1 MRRKI
6 FQNFKEMEEL
16 TDESVLKLKSNKL
29 KRPTL
34 NKDQEKFIQFSKQ
47 LLFFIFFLLGYLYSK
62 GIRPRLTAFNVLRYG
77 YLNNK
82 TFISDGESPLKTKQ
96 G

>member
-34 NKDQEKFIQFSKQ
+34 NKDQEKFIQFLKQ
-47 LLFFIFFLLGYLYSK
+47 LLFFIFFLLP
-62 GIRPRLTAFNVLRYG
+62 IF
-77 YLNNK
+77 
-82 TFISDGESPLKTKQ
+82 
-96 G
+96 

>member
-1 MRRKI
+1 MLSWMIHYYYYATPGDRGLLSPREGCRPQCAKKKNLGCMGRKI

-34 NKDQEKFIQFSKQ
+34 NKDQEKFIQFLKQ
-47 LLFFIFFLLGYLYSK
+47 LLFFIFFLLP
-62 GIRPRLTAFNVLRYG
+62 IF
-77 YLNNK
+77 
-82 TFISDGESPLKTKQ
+82 
-96 G
+96 